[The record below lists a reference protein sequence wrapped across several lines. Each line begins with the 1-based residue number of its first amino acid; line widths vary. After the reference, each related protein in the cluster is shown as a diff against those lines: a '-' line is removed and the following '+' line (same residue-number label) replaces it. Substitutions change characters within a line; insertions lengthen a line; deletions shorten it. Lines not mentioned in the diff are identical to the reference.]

1 MSHEASIRSA
11 YYWTRKKKDKR
22 SLVLPREGIVHLPKF
37 LTDRPR
43 TVLLFLATW
52 LVPVHY
58 RQSRYCNYDNS
69 SSGTCGHILIDSPL
83 LAYQVCWI
91 SLRKHGCC
99 NAINV
104 FFSLTVLY
112 WEVLVSVLS
121 FVELLFINCYLL
133 WTTFFLLTVTCMNAL
148 YLLFSK
154 RFI

>member
-69 SSGTCGHILIDSPL
+69 PSGICGHFLIDSQQ
-83 LAYQVCWI
+83 LAYQVCGDI
-91 SLRKHGCC
+91 FAKVRVLQCHQR
-99 NAINV
+99 V
-104 FFSLTVLY
+104 LFSLTVLL
-112 WEVLVSVLS
+112 WEVRW
-121 FVELLFINCYLL
+121 FCLLLGFLFTDTLDNIFLFNIYMSSSRLYASYLL
-133 WTTFFLLTVTCMNAL
+133 VT
-148 YLLFSK
+148 K
-154 RFI
+154 K